1 MDPRRTDYFKAQALY
16 CGEALRIGDSYVMH
30 EWERPLIRR
39 MVDDLALTRQD
50 EVLEVGFGMGIS
62 AAMIQQA
69 QPARHTI
76 VEPHPVVL
84 EQARAWKTERA
95 NVQLIAGYWQQV
107 QGLQQYSAIF
117 FDPFCDEMEDVIE
130 ENLTFIKFASQS
142 LLVEGGRLAMFCI
155 HPWLDMRYQKHIFE
169 HYQRVEI
176 SPVKLAA
183 KDTDD
188 PTLESGGKMIS
199 VILYK

>member
-1 MDPRRTDYFKAQALY
+1 MDPQRTDYLKSQALY
-16 CGEALRIGDSYVMH
+16 SGEALRIGDSYVMH

-50 EVLEVGFGMGIS
+50 KVLEVGYGMGIS

-69 QPARHTI
+69 QPALHTI

-84 EQARAWKTERA
+84 EKARAWKAEHA
-95 NVQLIAGYWQQV
+95 NVQLIAGYWQQLH
-107 QGLQQYSAIF
+107 GKQQFSAIF
-117 FDPFCDEMEDVIE
+117 FDPFCDEIEDVIE

-142 LLVEGGRLAMFCI
+142 LLAEGGRLAMFCI
-155 HPWLDMRYQKHIFE
+155 HPWLDVLYQQHIFK

-176 SPVKLAA
+176 SPVEVAA
-183 KDTDD
+183 KETED
-188 PTLESGGKMIS
+188 PTLHSGGKMIS
-199 VILYK
+199 VTLYK